1 MTTTQLATLL
11 SLTAPTLNAHLQSL
25 QAAGLVSSRRD
36 GRSVLY
42 ARTDLG
48 ERLLAGSPAQK

>member
-11 SLTAPTLNAHLQSL
+11 RLTAPTLSAHLQSL

-48 ERLLAGSPAQK
+48 ERLLGGSPAQR